1 MEYIFPITDLNNDID
16 SFSFLSKLQYDTLH
30 CEDSKIVWD
39 FSKCNFSHAV
49 FTSFIG
55 AMNAIC
61 KGIGKQITYQFN
73 LEKATYQYFHKSG
86 LYDYLMHRDKHINTN
101 QNALPFWRVDMHDN
115 QLMDYID
122 TIIALS
128 KIKISEEAR
137 QTLFR
142 NIYELFV
149 NAKDHSQE
157 KHGVYACGHWMPKKQ
172 CLVFSIYDTGIGI
185 PDLVKNKVDGN
196 MSNMDA
202 LNWALVSGN
211 STRQFELGVP
221 RGVGLADL
229 KKFVA
234 VNAGRLT
241 ILSSGVYYDY
251 TANRQEVLEEFPWK
265 SLGTLVCMTINQDK
279 EHIYVNRK

>member
-1 MEYIFPITDLNNDID
+1 
-16 SFSFLSKLQYDTLH
+16 
-30 CEDSKIVWD
+30 
-39 FSKCNFSHAV
+39 
-49 FTSFIG
+49 
-55 AMNAIC
+55 
-61 KGIGKQITYQFN
+61 
-73 LEKATYQYFHKSG
+73 
-86 LYDYLMHRDKHINTN
+86 
-101 QNALPFWRVDMHDN
+101 MHDN

-185 PDLVKNKVDGN
+185 PDLVKNKVDRS

-211 STRQFELGVP
+211 STRQFESGVP

-241 ILSSGVYYDY
+241 ILSGGVYYDY
-251 TANRQEVLEEFPWK
+251 TANKQEVLEEFPCK

-279 EHIYVNRK
+279 EHIYG

>member
-1 MEYIFPITDLNNDID
+1 
-16 SFSFLSKLQYDTLH
+16 
-30 CEDSKIVWD
+30 
-39 FSKCNFSHAV
+39 
-49 FTSFIG
+49 
-55 AMNAIC
+55 
-61 KGIGKQITYQFN
+61 
-73 LEKATYQYFHKSG
+73 
-86 LYDYLMHRDKHINTN
+86 
-101 QNALPFWRVDMHDN
+101 MHDN

-185 PDLVKNKVDGN
+185 PDLVKNKVDG
-196 MSNMDA
+196 NMDA